1 MSEEKYTKEKVLWS
15 KKYTDKLMTFTIT
28 RPESYQFKPGQ
39 FSRIGLPED
48 SGFIWR
54 AYSIASSVNENF
66 LEYYVVLIENGSMS
80 QRLSSIKDGDEI
92 LLDKT
97 AFGFLLPE
105 RFESGKNLVML
116 ATGSGIAP
124 FLSQLKFLALW
135 EQFDKVILVHSVS
148 YQDELVSLALVNKL
162 HDYPEL
168 SSVLTQLQFVPV
180 VTRNEVD
187 GAFKERVP
195 ALIVSGQLEE
205 RIGFKF
211 TPEDTRF
218 LICGN
223 PKMVQDTFKSLL
235 DRGFSM
241 HRNHL
246 PGQIIMEN
254 GF

>member
-1 MSEEKYTKEKVLWS
+1 MTEEKYSKEKVLWS
-15 KKYTDKLMTFTIT
+15 KKYTDKLMAFAIT
-28 RPESYQFKPGQ
+28 RPENYQFKPGQ

-54 AYSIASSVNENF
+54 AYSIASSQNEDF
-66 LEYYVVLIENGSMS
+66 LEYYVVLIEEGAMS
-80 QRLSSIKDGDEI
+80 QRLSQIKEGDEV

-124 FLSQLKFLALW
+124 FLSQLKLAALW
-135 EQFDKVILVHSVS
+135 EQFDKIVLVHSVS
-148 YQDELVSLALVNKL
+148 YQDELISSELVNKL

-168 SSVLTQLQFVPV
+168 ASVLTRLQFVPV
-180 VTRNEVD
+180 VTRNEVE

-195 ALIVSGQLEE
+195 ALITSGQLEQK
-205 RIGFKF
+205 IGFEF

-235 DRGFSM
+235 DRGFAM
-241 HRNHL
+241 HRNRL